1 MSIEELAL
9 RQAHP
14 MYAAWCREDED
25 EREYDPDA
33 EAEFKYGY

>member
-9 RQAHP
+9 REAHP

-25 EREYDPDA
+25 EREYDQDA